1 MRFDV
6 TPVTAV
12 CSCLVMAAVY
22 VGILYCCPKGIRSLP
37 RDHPHHIL
45 ARFALIV
52 VACAG
57 FPFFLQLFAS
67 EQEDG
72 DVTLANK
79 LGFHANVLE
88 TVTCTLLAVLLT
100 MLLFAGSIVSNSLE
114 VYAIKQHN
122 CGATWLDAFRET
134 QVYHNF
140 THDRLPTL
148 RTLIFVPTMSS
159 NAAHAAI
166 LRVR

>member
-1 MRFDV
+1 
-6 TPVTAV
+6 
-12 CSCLVMAAVY
+12 
-22 VGILYCCPKGIRSLP
+22 
-37 RDHPHHIL
+37 IL